1 MKRIALY
8 GGVFDPVHWGH
19 VSVTEQILSQLCP
32 DKLLLLPCGNPPH
45 KKGRRI
51 SDGKDRLAMLGLAM
65 EHLKNVE
72 ISSYEV
78 EKPEYSYTVQTLEY
92 FKKKFGAKT
101 ELIWVIGADNI
112 RPFFRWRQP
121 EKILTLATIA
131 VLSRPGFDR
140 QEAELAFPGC
150 YMIGEHQVAVSSTQ
164 VREAARRGQPL
175 TGLVPEA
182 VEDYI
187 RQKRLYPPVCGIE
200 EAKQLVKQRLTPHR
214 AAHTFGVRAEA
225 VKLAERF
232 GQDQNKAALA
242 ALLHDI
248 TKQVALQEQLE
259 ICKKYDVALD
269 EMQRESV
276 ALLHGITAEAIAFY
290 ELGIDDNE
298 ILAAIRYHTT
308 GCADMSTFMK
318 IIYLADCIEPEREDY
333 PGLAEIRR
341 LAERDL
347 DQAVL
352 MAMECGLAHLR
363 KTGKTIH
370 PDTLSAVWDLR
381 GGMQ

>member
-1 MKRIALY
+1 M
-8 GGVFDPVHWGH
+8 
-19 VSVTEQILSQLCP
+19 
-32 DKLLLLPCGNPPH
+32 
-45 KKGRRI
+45 
-51 SDGKDRLAMLGLAM
+51 
-65 EHLKNVE
+65 
-72 ISSYEV
+72 
-78 EKPEYSYTVQTLEY
+78 
-92 FKKKFGAKT
+92 
-101 ELIWVIGADNI
+101 
-112 RPFFRWRQP
+112 
-121 EKILTLATIA
+121 
-131 VLSRPGFDR
+131 
-140 QEAELAFPGC
+140 
-150 YMIGEHQVAVSSTQ
+150 
-164 VREAARRGQPL
+164 
-175 TGLVPEA
+175 
-182 VEDYI
+182 
-187 RQKRLYPPVCGIE
+187 
-200 EAKQLVKQRLTPHR
+200 
-214 AAHTFGVRAEA
+214 RAEA

-318 IIYLADCIEPEREDY
+318 LIYLADCIEPEREDY